1 MATADA
7 SRPNGPVLSTPNCRS
22 ASPSP
27 VKLTGGDATHSP
39 GKSVSG
45 SSPSSTRRRQSCTC
59 SSTKTNHPGSLRC
72 SLHMARKQAA
82 PGGSSKPAS
91 PPSIRRLGPKRMN
104 SRQCARRALAPSTS
118 AQQSQHLRRA
128 GGLIPRTSR
137 LSAMSTA
144 GDRPGD
150 FISLVVEAS
159 VVFLGWLWKAIF
171 YQRWGNLAQA
181 N

>member
-1 MATADA
+1 MATAA
-7 SRPNGPVLSTPNCRS
+7 TNRPNGPVLSTPNCRS

-27 VKLTGGDATHSP
+27 VKLAGGHATHSP

-45 SSPSSTRRRQSCTC
+45 SSPSSTRSRQSCTC

-72 SLHMARKQAA
+72 GLHMARKQAA

-104 SRQCARRALAPSTS
+104 SRQCASRALRPSPA

-137 LSAMSTA
+137 LSAVSKA
-144 GDRPGD
+144 GERPGD
-150 FISLVVEAS
+150 KLYFVSLVVEVS
-159 VVFLGWLWKAIF
+159 VDFLVWLW
-171 YQRWGNLAQA
+171 NLARGI
-181 N
+181 